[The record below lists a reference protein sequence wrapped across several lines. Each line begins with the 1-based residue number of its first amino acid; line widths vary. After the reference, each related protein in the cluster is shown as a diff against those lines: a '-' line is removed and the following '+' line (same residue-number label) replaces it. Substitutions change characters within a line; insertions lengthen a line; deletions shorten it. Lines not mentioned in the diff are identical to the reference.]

1 MLPVAR
7 SPSRLTPKT
16 SELVVP
22 RAALCLLTVLATLLA
37 AACQQSG
44 PTAGQAASTPSAVH
58 VVPTSLGLVV
68 GQISP
73 CSGPP
78 RGTAPP
84 PAHPAGTVV
93 VLRGSIKWIPDG
105 RGGQSLGPFPT
116 ETVATE
122 WILAGGTYRFAL
134 PPGPYVIANPPYSTG
149 SVPGG
154 PTISI
159 APYASV
165 SVVAGQTVHQD
176 VPVPE
181 ECY

>member
-1 MLPVAR
+1 VAKLRTVGKMVLTR
-7 SPSRLTPKT
+7 S
-16 SELVVP
+16 
-22 RAALCLLTVLATLLA
+22 ALCGLTMATALLA
-37 AACQQSG
+37 AGCQQVG
-44 PTAGQAASTPSAVH
+44 PTARPAAPTPSGVH
-58 VVPTSLGLVV
+58 VVPTAPGLVV

-78 RGTAPP
+78 RRTPPP

-93 VLRGSIKWIPDG
+93 VLRGSIEWIPDG

-122 WILAGGTYRFAL
+122 SIPADGTYQFTL
-134 PPGPYVIANPPYSTG
+134 PPGPYVIVYPPYSTG

-165 SVVAGQTVHQD
+165 SVVAGQTKYQD
-176 VPVPE
+176 VPDPE
-181 ECY
+181 LCY

>member
-1 MLPVAR
+1 M
-7 SPSRLTPKT
+7 
-16 SELVVP
+16 VVP
-22 RAALCLLTVLATLLA
+22 RAALCVLTVLTTLLA

-44 PTAGQAASTPSAVH
+44 PTAGQAASTPSGVP
-58 VVPTSLGLVV
+58 VVATAPGLVV

-78 RGTAPP
+78 RRTPPP

-93 VLRGSIKWIPDG
+93 VLRGSIRWIPDG

-122 WILAGGTYRFAL
+122 SIPAGGTYRFTL
-134 PPGPYVIANPPYSTG
+134 PPGPYVIVTPPYSSG
-149 SVPGG
+149 SVLGG

-165 SVVAGQTVHQD
+165 SVVAGQTKYQD
-176 VPVPE
+176 VPDPE
-181 ECY
+181 LCY

>member
-1 MLPVAR
+1 MAKLRTVGKMVLTR
-7 SPSRLTPKT
+7 S
-16 SELVVP
+16 
-22 RAALCLLTVLATLLA
+22 ALCVLTVATALLA

-44 PTAGQAASTPSAVH
+44 PTARQAASTPSGVH
-58 VVPTSLGLVV
+58 VVPTALGLVV

-73 CSGPP
+73 CYGPP
-78 RGTAPP
+78 HGTPPP

-93 VLRGSIKWIPDG
+93 VLRGSIKWISDG

-122 WILAGGTYRFAL
+122 SIPTDGTYRFML
-134 PPGPYVIANPPYSTG
+134 PPGPYVIVTPPYSSG

-159 APYASV
+159 APYVSV
-165 SVVAGQTVHQD
+165 SVVAGQTKYQD
-176 VPVPE
+176 VPDSE
-181 ECY
+181 LCY